1 MSLPQAVA
9 ARSGD
14 RHDPLPL
21 FLMVLTFGTG
31 LLDAISFLK
40 LGHVFVA
47 NMTGNVV
54 FLGFAV
60 AGSSDVSL
68 SASVLALCAFLAGAL
83 AGGRAGARYGE
94 HRGRLL
100 AAASAIEIALVATA
114 LLVAIQRG
122 TALDEA
128 GRSAMILLLAF
139 AMGVQNAAARK
150 IGVPDLT
157 TTVLTLTLTGLA
169 ADSRWAGGTNP
180 RWSRRLISVA
190 AMLAGA
196 LVGGF
201 LVLHISLAA
210 AMGAATGL
218 LLANGL
224 ATYWLASPSAPWAT
238 HPRDPVSG

>member
-9 ARSGD
+9 AKSGD
-14 RHDPLPL
+14 QQDPLPL
-21 FLMVLTFGTG
+21 FLLVLTFGTG
-31 LLDAISFLK
+31 LLDAISYLK

-60 AGSSDVSL
+60 AGASDVSTSSSL
-68 SASVLALCAFLAGAL
+68 LAIVAFLAGAL
-83 AGGRAGARYGE
+83 TGGRVGTRYE
-94 HRGRLL
+94 ERRGRLL
-100 AAASAIEIALVATA
+100 AAAIALEMALVATA
-114 LLVAIQRG
+114 LLVALQRG
-122 TALDEA
+122 TALDDT
-128 GRSAMILLLAF
+128 GRSAMIILLAF
-139 AMGVQNAAARK
+139 ALGVQNAAARK

-169 ADSRWAGGTNP
+169 ADSRWAGGTSP
-180 RWSRRLISVA
+180 RWSRRLISVI

-201 LVLHISLAA
+201 LVLRVSLAA
-210 AMGAATGL
+210 ALGSATAL

-224 ATYWLASPSAPWAT
+224 ASYWLASPSARWGTPL
-238 HPRDPVSG
+238 